1 MSSFAKIVRNY
12 EQIYSLGKKII
23 KRKNLVRYVSQDKL
37 DEEFKKQDR
46 LMEEFGESIK
56 KASLEWEKHRPN
68 NI

>member
-12 EQIYSLGKKII
+12 EQIYRLGKKII

-56 KASLEWEKHRPN
+56 KASLEWEKHQLFK
-68 NI
+68 

>member
-23 KRKNLVRYVSQDKL
+23 KRKNLVRFVPPDKL

-56 KASLEWEKHRPN
+56 KASLEWEKHQL
-68 NI
+68 IK

>member
-1 MSSFAKIVRNY
+1 MSFAKIVRNY
-12 EQIYSLGKKII
+12 EQISRLGKKII
-23 KRKNLVRYVSQDKL
+23 KKKYLIRYVPSDKL

-46 LMEEFGESIK
+46 LMEEFDESIK

>member
-46 LMEEFGESIK
+46 LMEEFGQSIK
-56 KASLEWEKHRPN
+56 KASLEWEKHQLFK
-68 NI
+68 

>member
-23 KRKNLVRYVSQDKL
+23 KRKNLVRYLSQDKL

-56 KASLEWEKHRPN
+56 KASLEWEKHQLFK
-68 NI
+68 

>member
-12 EQIYSLGKKII
+12 EEIYRIGKKII
-23 KRKNLVRYVSQDKL
+23 KNKNLVRYIPSDKL

-46 LMEEFGESIK
+46 LMKEFQKTIK

-68 NI
+68 HI

>member
-23 KRKNLVRYVSQDKL
+23 KRKNLVRFVPPDKL

-56 KASLEWEKHRPN
+56 KASLEWEKHQC
-68 NI
+68 

>member
-1 MSSFAKIVRNY
+1 MSFAKIVRNY
-12 EQIYSLGKKII
+12 EQISRLGKKII
-23 KRKNLVRYVSQDKL
+23 KCKHLVRYVPSDKL

-46 LMEEFGESIK
+46 LMKEFDESIK

>member
-46 LMEEFGESIK
+46 FMEEFGESIK
-56 KASLEWEKHRPN
+56 KASLEWEKHQLFK
-68 NI
+68 

>member
-37 DEEFKKQDR
+37 D
-46 LMEEFGESIK
+46 
-56 KASLEWEKHRPN
+56 
-68 NI
+68 

>member
-56 KASLEWEKHRPN
+56 KASLEWEKHQLFK
-68 NI
+68 